1 MVISAGLVEKMEA
14 TIEAELVAEE
24 EGKIYTAVDLFRLP
38 VSDHHYNQY
47 IPSHITSP
55 SSSSSF
61 QVLRCK
67 TIILLVCWVTCAS
80 LYYVLLLDQ
89 SELSEVNFSHL
100 NNHLTLLSPL
110 IKENIPCQDLYLG
123 FLITAGV
130 QLPGYVYVIL
140 TLERPMFGRKR
151 WSNISSS
158 MCHLITSP
166 SMLLKLKAADQVD
179 VLLLAALRSLPNH
192 PPSAT

>member
-1 MVISAGLVEKMEA
+1 MIIIIINIA
-14 TIEAELVAEE
+14 
-24 EGKIYTAVDLFRLP
+24 
-38 VSDHHYNQY
+38 
-47 IPSHITSP
+47 SP

-89 SELSEVNFSHL
+89 SELSEVNISHL

-166 SMLLKLKAADQVD
+166 SMLLMLKAADQVD
-179 VLLLAALRSLPNH
+179 VLLLAALRDLPNH
-192 PPSAT
+192 TPSAT

>member
-1 MVISAGLVEKMEA
+1 M
-14 TIEAELVAEE
+14 
-24 EGKIYTAVDLFRLP
+24 
-38 VSDHHYNQY
+38 
-47 IPSHITSP
+47 
-55 SSSSSF
+55 
-61 QVLRCK
+61 LRCK

-89 SELSEVNFSHL
+89 SELSEVNISHL

-158 MCHLITSP
+158 MCHLITSHHLMP
-166 SMLLKLKAADQVD
+166 LKLKAADQVD
-179 VLLLAALRSLPNH
+179 VLLLAALRGLPHH

>member
-1 MVISAGLVEKMEA
+1 MEA

-89 SELSEVNFSHL
+89 SELSEVN
-100 NNHLTLLSPL
+100 NQHLTLEQSSHLLSL
-110 IKENIPCQDLYLG
+110 LFKENIPCQDLYLG

-166 SMLLKLKAADQVD
+166 SMLLMVKAADQVD
-179 VLLLAALRSLPNH
+179 VLLLAPLRGLPHH
-192 PPSAT
+192 PPFAT